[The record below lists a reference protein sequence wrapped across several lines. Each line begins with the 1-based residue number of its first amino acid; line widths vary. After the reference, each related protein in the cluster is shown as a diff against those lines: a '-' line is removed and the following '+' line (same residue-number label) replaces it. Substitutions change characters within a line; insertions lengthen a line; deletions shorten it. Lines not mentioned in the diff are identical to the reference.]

1 MTDLRLQNPI
11 GQDDREALEHIA
23 RALEGRVLSGPAAV
37 GAPANVNDDTS
48 SASPSSPTEAASE
61 GADEPGGIP
70 QLNPAG
76 VETLIEAMPAAI
88 GILKG
93 DTLNTVNSAFAY
105 AFGYR
110 SPTELIEAGGLD
122 AILPGGLADLAG
134 RPLRE
139 PIRGIAALS
148 RSRRRLS
155 VTFILT
161 PLDGDAQLR
170 LLRLVDPSDL
180 EPETP
185 APETP
190 EPDTPAPE
198 TPALETP
205 APQPAA
211 READAEPP
219 RSETSTQTSKTET
232 SCAESSVDRAAAP
245 SAAAEASSE
254 AEVRSEPL
262 PAAAEPTQ
270 PESASVEAAANDDA
284 GEADKAAAEAEAL
297 RAKTR
302 EIAARQLDFL
312 AKVSHEVRTPL
323 NSIIGFAELM
333 LHERFGPIGNTRYK
347 GYAEDI
353 HQSGLYALSLLNDL
367 LDISKIE
374 AGKFELDFTS
384 VDVGEVVEACVA
396 SLQPLAKR
404 TRIVLRSSF
413 ADDLPL
419 VLADPRRLRQILL
432 NLLTNAIKFT
442 REGGQVI
449 VSGTMV
455 DNELRLR
462 VRDSGVGM
470 SENDIAYAMQ
480 PFHQLDTSPR
490 HQSGTG
496 LGLPLTKALT
506 DAIRARLELTSEP
519 GVGTSADV
527 IFSKERLFRR

>member
-1 MTDLRLQNPI
+1 MTDLRLQKPI

-23 RALEGRVLSGPAAV
+23 RALEGRVLSSPAAV

-48 SASPSSPTEAASE
+48 SAGASSSSEAAGE
-61 GADEPGGIP
+61 GADEPEGIP
-70 QLNPAG
+70 QLNSAG

-110 SPTELIEAGGLD
+110 SPAELIDAGGLD

-134 RPLRE
+134 RPLRD
-139 PIRGIAALS
+139 PIRGIAALT

-161 PLDGDAQLR
+161 PLDGDARLR

-190 EPDTPAPE
+190 APETPAPE
-198 TPALETP
+198 TLAPATP
-205 APQPAA
+205 EPLPVA
-211 READAEPP
+211 RAADAEPP
-219 RSETSTQTSKTET
+219 RSETSTQTSNTET
-232 SCAESSVDRAAAP
+232 SSTATASAELSVDRSAAP
-245 SAAAEASSE
+245 SAAAEASPETE
-254 AEVRSEPL
+254 ATSEPL
-262 PAAAEPTQ
+262 PLSAEPAQ
-270 PESASVEAAANDDA
+270 SDPEVAA
-284 GEADKAAAEAEAL
+284 AEAL
-297 RAKTR
+297 RARTR
-302 EIAARQLDFL
+302 EMAARQLDFL

-480 PFHQLDTSPR
+480 PFNQLDTSPR

-527 IFSKERLFRR
+527 IFPKERLFRR